1 MALLPAHTVTFSSA
15 KLAVL
20 IGGKVARIK
29 VRRTNREE
37 LPGISVLRDAAAADL
52 DAFPSNR
59 GVLDLD
65 MEVDP
70 DLQHLI
76 THDPDGFFTATD
88 RDETL
93 GFGAAHVRSR
103 QCVLSELW
111 VLPQHRGNGAGRA
124 LLERLLAYGDRS
136 GAREF
141 LAVAPTEGAIQS
153 VLLDH
158 GFLPMTPVY
167 LFALTAEQAG
177 RLAAALTRL
186 LPGGDA
192 TADLVAHRGQ
202 AEVDRIDRVTR
213 NITRAVDH
221 TYWLRSLGLRAA
233 FVRRGD
239 RIVAYAYGGA
249 SQVGPVAGGT
259 QEAALA
265 ALGWA
270 CRLALDAGMGELLW
284 VRVPARFTGALEALR
299 DVGARLEATLL
310 VYGKGSTLAFDRSLF
325 GPIALP

>member
-1 MALLPAHTVTFSSA
+1 MA
-15 KLAVL
+15 K
-20 IGGKVARIK
+20 IK

-59 GVLDLD
+59 GILDLD

-70 DLQHLI
+70 DLRHLI

-88 RDETL
+88 HDETL

-103 QCVLSELW
+103 QCVFSELW
-111 VLPQHRGNGAGRA
+111 VLPQHRGHGAGKA
-124 LLERLLAYGDRS
+124 LFERLVAYGERS

-141 LAVAPTEGAIQS
+141 LALAPTEGAVQA

-167 LFALTAEQAG
+167 LFALTADSAE
-177 RLAAALTRL
+177 RLGAALTRL

-213 NITRAVDH
+213 NITREVDH
-221 TYWLRSLGLRAA
+221 TYWLKSLGLRAA
-233 FVRRGD
+233 FVRRGE

-270 CRLALDAGMGELLW
+270 CRLALAAGAGEVLR
-284 VRVPARFTGALEALR
+284 VRAPARFTGAIDAIR
-299 DVGARLEATLL
+299 DVGGRLEATLL
-310 VYGKGSTLAFDRSLF
+310 MYGRGSSLAFDRSLF
-325 GPIALP
+325 GPVCLP